1 YNILSRWPGT
11 DAEFLAWT
19 RAEALM
25 GALSGDDKLRAVGQT
40 VVQKVFHLLSEP
52 DIQESALRVT
62 DFLRDAQLRRRI
74 LAKCRNRS
82 LAGYFAGEFQNI
94 LVPRSE
100 RCGGGSTRLRRRR
113 ASALRYPDRRAW
125 ISARFKMT

>member
-1 YNILSRWPGT
+1 
-11 DAEFLAWT
+11 
-19 RAEALM
+19 M
-25 GALSGDDKLRAVGQT
+25 GALSGDDRLRAVGQT

-52 DIQESALRVT
+52 DIQESALRVS

-94 LVPRSE
+94 PAATIGAVRRRLDALTARSE
-100 RCGGGSTRLRRRR
+100 EHTSELQSHSDLVCRL
-113 ASALRYPDRRAW
+113 LLE
-125 ISARFKMT
+125 KKKNKN